1 MERVWDSTADVEALG
16 RVMRRRTNFG
26 VAFALLPRPQRE
38 AIRAVHAWSRALDDG
53 VDEESDASRARE
65 RLALFR
71 RELAALYDGTP
82 EEPLTVALRPH
93 VERFRIP
100 RRYFEELI
108 NGVEMDLMQKRYGSF
123 AELRRYCYR
132 VASIVGL
139 ICLRIFGEAEERGR
153 EYAENL
159 GMALQL
165 TNILRDVGS
174 DLKRGRL
181 YLPADELARF
191 GVSEEGLRRRE
202 RSGAFLKLM
211 QFQAARAR
219 SFFEAAERDV
229 HSLDRRRLLAAEI
242 MARVY
247 SRLLDR
253 IEASGFDVLAREVR
267 LSKLERVWI
276 AASTALAVRSAR

>member
-1 MERVWDSTADVEALG
+1 
-16 RVMRRRTNFG
+16 MRRRTNFG
-26 VAFALLPRPQRE
+26 VAFALLPRQQRE

-71 RELAALYDGTP
+71 RELAALYEGAP

-202 RSGAFLKLM
+202 RSGAFLDLM
-211 QFQAARAR
+211 QFQAERAR
-219 SFFEAAERDV
+219 SFFHAAERDV

>member
-1 MERVWDSTADVEALG
+1 MAEATAPV
-16 RVMRRRTNFG
+16 RHRTNFG

-53 VDEESDASRARE
+53 VDEESDSARARE

-71 RELAALYDGTP
+71 RELVALYQGTP
-82 EEPLTVALRPH
+82 AEPLTRALRPH
-93 VERFRIP
+93 VERFHIP
-100 RRYFEELI
+100 SGYFEELI
-108 NGVEMDLMQKRYGSF
+108 NGVEMDLVQKRYRTF
-123 AELRRYCYR
+123 TELRRYCYR

-174 DLKRGRL
+174 DLSRGRL

-191 GVSEEGLRRRE
+191 GVSEDALRQGE
-202 RSGAFLKLM
+202 RGRAFQELM
-211 QFQAARAR
+211 QFQASRAR
-219 SFFEAAERDV
+219 SFFDAAEREV
-229 HSLDRRRLLAAEI
+229 RALDRRRLLAAEI
-242 MARVY
+242 MAQVY
-247 SRLLDR
+247 RRLLDR
-253 IEASGFDVLAREVR
+253 IEASRFDVLAREVR

-276 AASTALAVRSAR
+276 AASTALAVRAAR